1 MSVERSTTV
10 AFLGIVVF
18 GGVNGTAIRIGSE
31 ELAPFWAA
39 SVRFALAGVI
49 FMGIVAVRR
58 IPFPRG
64 WALVGSLLYGL
75 LGLGVPFALVY
86 WALTT
91 APAGLAQVVA
101 ALVPLLTLLLAVAV
115 GIERFRVQGVVGA
128 LIAIGGVAIVFSERL
143 GSAVPVG
150 SMLALLGAAF
160 AMALANVAIKRFP
173 HSDPLSNNTV
183 AMGVGALMLFGL
195 ALIAGES
202 LTLPTR
208 LSTVLGLAYLVVIGS
223 VVLFTLYLIVIDR
236 WTASATSYS
245 FLLMPLVAIVVAAAL
260 LGEPI
265 TAALIA
271 GAALVLAGVYVG
283 AFSPSLRRPLPAL
296 FRRPIPATAAAAAA
310 AGPPTLQTPNCP

>member
-1 MSVERSTTV
+1 ML

-39 SVRFALAGVI
+39 SLRFALAGVI
-49 FMGIVAVRR
+49 FLGIVAVRR

-64 WALVGSLLYGL
+64 WALAGSLLYGL

-160 AMALANVAIKRFP
+160 AIALANVVIKRFP
-173 HSDPLSNNTV
+173 HSNPLSNNTV

-202 LTLPTR
+202 LALPTR
-208 LSTVLGLAYLVVIGS
+208 LSTVLGLVYLIVIGS

-245 FLLMPLVAIVVAAAL
+245 FLLMPLVAIVVAAVL

-271 GAALVLAGVYVG
+271 GGALVLAGVYVG
-283 AFSPSLRRPLPAL
+283 AFSPSLAHPLPAL
-296 FRRPIPATAAAAAA
+296 FRRQVPATAVAA